1 MLLER
6 AHRGIEI
13 VVENGVGILPILA
26 VPVGPVGAVGMD
38 VQESET
44 CQGAPNL
51 SDGWSSIAV
60 TKSVHA

>member
-1 MLLER
+1 MLLEG
-6 AHRGIEI
+6 AHRGVET
-13 VVENGVGILPILA
+13 VVEYGVGILPVLA
-26 VPVGPVGAVGMD
+26 VPVGSIGAVGAD